1 MDSFLSARNQYIER
15 LNNMLK
21 INKLKKSKIIVIRYY
36 FVFLKGEIIMDWGT
50 IITSIITAYVT
61 SSFAYH
67 FDNKR
72 DNKKE
77 KQKSYV
83 EKPYF
88 KITQRSYDDN
98 EIDLNAIVTTF

>member
-1 MDSFLSARNQYIER
+1 
-15 LNNMLK
+15 
-21 INKLKKSKIIVIRYY
+21 
-36 FVFLKGEIIMDWGT
+36 MDWGT

-61 SSFAYH
+61 ASFAYH

-88 KITQRSYDDN
+88 KITQKLYTDS
-98 EIDLNAIVTTF
+98 EID